1 MSTRAARYGSP
12 RATSRGSRHGGGAFQ
27 PGRHPARPAAGP
39 APRPA
44 AVKIALVVV
53 GVGLGVSVGLALTA
67 ETRTEFTAAGGLA
80 TFLGSITGLVGTYLA
95 LIMVLL
101 VSRIPFVERVLG
113 QDGLLRWHR
122 WLAPW
127 PISLLIAHAL
137 FITIGYAQAAR
148 AGLLHQASVLITH
161 YPDVLLAT
169 AALGIMCVIAVVS
182 IRAVRRRL
190 PRERWW
196 LIHLYMYLALAM
208 SYAHVIAL
216 GPSFVAHPLTQ
227 AVWALLW
234 IATAGLVLAYRFG
247 LPIAR
252 SLRYRLEVVEV
263 RPEGPGVVSVILRG
277 ENLEK
282 LRVSGG
288 QFFLWRFLTPG
299 MWWQAHPYTLSAL
312 PRPPHLRLTV
322 KNVGDHSGELAR
334 LTPGTKVAVEGPY
347 GAFTAHAQQHPR
359 ALLIAGG
366 IGVTALRSL
375 LEDLPPRSAPV
386 AIIRASREADLV
398 LRREVRALI
407 RHLDGQL
414 YELVGSRVQTRLDER
429 SLAEMVPDIGRR
441 DVYICGPE
449 GFVADLVQTVKY
461 LGVSDQSIHHEAFAL

>member
-1 MSTRAARYGSP
+1 
-12 RATSRGSRHGGGAFQ
+12 
-27 PGRHPARPAAGP
+27 
-39 APRPA
+39 
-44 AVKIALVVV
+44 VV

-67 ETRTEFTAAGGLA
+67 ETRAEFAAAGGLA
-80 TFLGSITGLVGTYLA
+80 TFLGSFTGLVGTYLA

-148 AGLLHQASVLITH
+148 AGLLHQAGELITQ
-161 YPDVLLAT
+161 YPDVLIAT
-169 AALGIMCVIAVVS
+169 AALGIMCVIGVVS

-196 LIHLYMYLALAM
+196 LIHLYMYLALAL

-216 GPSFVAHPLTQ
+216 GPSFVGHPLTQ
-227 AVWALLW
+227 AAWALLW
-234 IATAGLVLAYRFG
+234 IATAGVVVVYRFG
-247 LPIAR
+247 VPVAR
-252 SLRYRLEVVEV
+252 SLRYRLEVAEV

-277 ENLEK
+277 HNLEK

-288 QFFLWRFLTPG
+288 QFFFWRFLTPR
-299 MWWQAHPYTLSAL
+299 MWWQAHPYSLSAL
-312 PRPPHLRLTV
+312 PQPPYLRLTV
-322 KNVGDHSGELAR
+322 KGVGDHSRELAS
-334 LTPGTKVAVEGPY
+334 LTPGTRVAIEGPY
-347 GAFTAHAQQHPR
+347 GVFTAHAQQHPR

-366 IGVTALRSL
+366 IGVTAMRSL
-375 LEDLPPRSAPV
+375 LEDLPPQSAPV

-398 LRREVRALI
+398 LRREIRALI
-407 RHLDGQL
+407 RRLGGQL
-414 YELVGSRVQTRLDER
+414 HELVGNRVQAQLDEQ
-429 SLAEMVPDIGRR
+429 SLAQMVPDILRR
-441 DVYICGPE
+441 DIYICGPE
-449 GFVADLVQTVKY
+449 GFVADLVETVKY
-461 LGVSDQSIHHEAFAL
+461 LGVADQSIHHEAFAL

>member
-1 MSTRAARYGSP
+1 MA
-12 RATSRGSRHGGGAFQ
+12 
-27 PGRHPARPAAGP
+27 
-39 APRPA
+39 
-44 AVKIALVVV
+44 V
-53 GVGLGVSVGLALTA
+53 GVGLGGSVGLALTA
-67 ETRTEFTAAGGLA
+67 ETRAEFTAAGGPA
-80 TFLGSITGLVGTYLA
+80 IFLGSFTGLVGTYLA

-137 FITIGYAQAAR
+137 FITVGYAQAAR
-148 AGLLHQASVLITH
+148 SGIGHQVGVLITQ

-169 AALGIMCVIAVVS
+169 VALGIMCVIAVVS
-182 IRAVRRRL
+182 VRAVRRRL

-196 LIHLYMYLALAM
+196 LIHLYMYLALAL
-208 SYAHVIAL
+208 SYAHVIAI
-216 GPSFVAHPLTQ
+216 GPSFVDHPLTQ

-234 IATAGLVLAYRFG
+234 IATAGVVLVYRFG
-247 LPIAR
+247 LPIVR

-277 ENLEK
+277 DNLEK

-288 QFFLWRFLTPG
+288 QFFFWRFLTPR
-299 MWWQAHPYTLSAL
+299 MWWQAHPYSLSAL
-312 PRPPHLRLTV
+312 PRPPYLRLTV

-334 LTPGTKVAVEGPY
+334 LAPGTRVAIEGPY
-347 GAFTAHAQQHPR
+347 GVFTVHARQHQR

-386 AIIRASREADLV
+386 AIIRASEEADLV
-398 LRREVRALI
+398 LRREIEGLI
-407 RHLDGQL
+407 RRLGG
-414 YELVGSRVQTRLDER
+414 ELHEVVGGRQHARLDER
-429 SLAEMVPDIGRR
+429 ALAQMVPDISGR

-449 GFVADLVQTVKY
+449 GFVADLVETVRN
-461 LGVSDQSIHHEAFAL
+461 LGVADESIHHEAFAL